1 LTWGLRP
8 AHDLSDVRTIGT
20 ARGGLAA
27 AMQRVTVVPA
37 GQSPRRLDLF
47 VTAQSARLTR
57 AAAQRWIEGGL
68 ITVNDRRAKPA
79 QRIRP
84 GDVIAC
90 HVAERP
96 ALPVEPEPIPIE
108 VLHEDAAILVVNKPP
123 GIVMHPAP
131 GNWTGTLLNAL
142 VHHVRRGADVRASAE
157 GGLSE
162 RAAPGERVAPADDD
176 QPSEDGD
183 GQRIRP
189 GLVHRLDK
197 GTSGV
202 LVIAKTD
209 AAHRH
214 LSRQFHAHS
223 IHRVYLALVA
233 GAVVRSGLIDQ
244 ALGRDTRDARRIS
257 PRSAAPRLAVTE
269 YHVAERLGPDA
280 TLVEVRPHTGRMHQI
295 RVHLASIGHA
305 VLGDATYGA
314 KPTDPALGRPMLH
327 AAVLGFVHPSTGRY
341 AELRAPLPPD
351 MERAVTGR
359 RAATAAT
366 SA

>member
-1 LTWGLRP
+1 
-8 AHDLSDVRTIGT
+8 
-20 ARGGLAA
+20 
-27 AMQRVTVVPA
+27 MQRVTVVPA

-47 VTAQSARLTR
+47 VTAQSARLSR

-131 GNWTGTLLNAL
+131 GNGTGTLLNAL
-142 VHHVRRGADVRASAE
+142 VHHVRRGADVGTSAE
-157 GGLSE
+157 GGFSE
-162 RAAPGERVAPADDD
+162 RAAPADDD
-176 QPSEDGD
+176 QPSGDGD
-183 GQRIRP
+183 GPRIRP

-233 GAVVRSGLIDQ
+233 GAVVRGGLIDQ

-257 PRSAAPRLAVTE
+257 PRSAAPRRAVTE
-269 YHVAERLGPDA
+269 YRVAERLGPDA
-280 TLVEVRPHTGRMHQI
+280 TLVEVYPRTGRMHQI
-295 RVHLASIGHA
+295 RVHLASIGHS
-305 VLGDATYGA
+305 VLGDPSYGSMPA
-314 KPTDPALGRPMLH
+314 DPALGRPMLH
-327 AAVLGFVHPSTGRY
+327 AAVLGFVHPSTGQY
-341 AELRAPLPPD
+341 AEHRAPLPPD
-351 MERAVTGR
+351 MERAVTDR
-359 RAATAAT
+359 RDRPYLGL
-366 SA
+366 SLSGS